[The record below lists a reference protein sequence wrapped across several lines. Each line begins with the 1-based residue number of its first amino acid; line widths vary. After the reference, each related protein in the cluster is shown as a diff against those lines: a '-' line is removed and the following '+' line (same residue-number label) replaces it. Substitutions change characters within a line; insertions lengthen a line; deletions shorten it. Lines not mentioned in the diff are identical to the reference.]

1 MCKQHLIDVSH
12 ERKQTTPVPEIEIH
26 PISEESDLGVCV
38 FTYLLF
44 DQRLVYL
51 HSAYMYYLHF
61 VLAYR
66 CPLLIFLVQKILLP
80 SRFVKKGCMTVLTMM
95 NDIIL
100 VTTLNKLPFLV
111 VN

>member
-26 PISEESDLGVCV
+26 PVSEESDLGGMCFHIFIVSSEI
-38 FTYLLF
+38 
-44 DQRLVYL
+44 YL
-51 HSAYMYYLHF
+51 HWAYYLHF